1 MKPTLYYGFDPLCGW
16 CYVFGPTMRALRE
29 AFEER
34 LNLEVVCGGLVVGE
48 RVRPMSEMRG
58 YLQRAYPEAEARS
71 GVRFGP
77 GFTEGLLQ
85 KDDVVLAS
93 EPACRAIFVARE
105 IAGEARALTF
115 AMHLTTA
122 LYHDGLD
129 PTDPEVLEGLAREHD
144 LSGLVDRWRTP
155 EARALTER
163 GFARA
168 RSLSVSMYPTLI
180 LADGDRHTLVLRGYA
195 SPSDAIERVNRA
207 LRS

>member
-1 MKPTLYYGFDPLCGW
+1 
-16 CYVFGPTMRALRE
+16 
-29 AFEER
+29 
-34 LNLEVVCGGLVVGE
+34 VCGGLVVGE
-48 RVRPMSEMRG
+48 RVRPLSEMRG

-71 GVRFGP
+71 GVRFGQ

-129 PTDPEVLEGLAREHD
+129 PSDPEVLEELAREDH
-144 LSGLVDRWRTP
+144 LVGLVDRWRTP

-168 RSLSVSMYPTLI
+168 RSLSVSMYPMLI

-195 SPSDAIERVNRA
+195 SPTDAIERVNRA
-207 LRS
+207 LGS